1 MRIPLLS
8 LLCSFT
14 CHHFFPRSPFLAVH
28 TPKYICILAVLHL
41 HLHCT
46 RSELQPV
53 SSSSLMPVVSLVKMG
68 PPILKL
74 QWGSG
79 DTDQPPHCHPQMPPL
94 FSVYEGNYAQ
104 ISVCDKCLTF
114 LIVRRWE
121 KRCHISQLINLYGTA
136 FHFNYIYSV
145 TVINCASTVCRE

>member
-1 MRIPLLS
+1 MLIPLLS
-8 LLCSFT
+8 LLSSFT

-28 TPKYICILAVLHL
+28 THKSTRILAVLHL

-53 SSSSLMPVVSLVKMG
+53 SSSSLMPVVSLVKVS

-79 DTDQPPHCHPQMPPL
+79 DTEPSSHCHPHMPPL
-94 FSVYEGNYAQ
+94 FSVYEGNYLQ
-104 ISVCDKCLTF
+104 ISVCDKCSTLEM
-114 LIVRRWE
+114 R
-121 KRCHISQLINLYGTA
+121 KKD
-136 FHFNYIYSV
+136 
-145 TVINCASTVCRE
+145 VILAS